1 MSQPSAL
8 SHIRVCDFT
17 GQLAGAGAT
26 RIMAIFGAQ
35 VIRIED
41 RVGQGTWD
49 VLRGGPPY
57 PDERRGIELGG
68 AFNNHNVEKLGVTIN
83 MRLPEGRELARQ
95 LISVSD
101 VVAENFS
108 AGVMERWGLT
118 YDEMRAIKPDIIY
131 VSNSG
136 CGHEGPYR
144 TYKTFGPVVQALS
157 GLTFQSALPDM
168 PPAGWGY
175 SYMDHGGAYAMC
187 IAILMALYHRNATG
201 EGQRVDMSCT
211 DAAAAMNGPGL
222 LDYTVNERPMRR
234 PGQPN
239 SNRNEFPPMAPHG
252 IYKCAGDDRWVAISV
267 RSDSDWAAMCDAV
280 GHPEWLADP
289 RFSTLGSR
297 MELQDELDEMVEGWT
312 CSKTPREAM
321 DILQAAGVPAA
332 AVQWPE
338 ERIDQDANTAAW
350 GLWPTVTHP
359 QMGEVRVDGI
369 PVKMSKAPTNFEH
382 GAPVLGQH
390 NGLVVGEILGAGP
403 DGVNSLEDLGAI

>member
-1 MSQPSAL
+1 MTLLSA
-8 SHIRVCDFT
+8 
-17 GQLAGAGAT
+17 
-26 RIMAIFGAQ
+26 
-35 VIRIED
+35 RIEGLD
-41 RVGQGTWD
+41 RYYTPPPVGLTPIGADSSLMAALLQEPICPNPQPCPTYEFATLRASWPAPAPPASWLYLAPRSYASRTRVGQGTWD

-201 EGQRVDMSCT
+201 EGAAGGHVMYRRGCGHERTGSVGLHGQR
-211 DAAAAMNGPGL
+211 AAHAQARTAQQQSERVPSNGPPRHIQ
-222 LDYTVNERPMRR
+222 VRWRR
-234 PGQPN
+234 P
-239 SNRNEFPPMAPHG
+239 
-252 IYKCAGDDRWVAISV
+252 
-267 RSDSDWAAMCDAV
+267 
-280 GHPEWLADP
+280 
-289 RFSTLGSR
+289 LG
-297 MELQDELDEMVEGWT
+297 GYF
-312 CSKTPREAM
+312 
-321 DILQAAGVPAA
+321 
-332 AVQWPE
+332 
-338 ERIDQDANTAAW
+338 
-350 GLWPTVTHP
+350 
-359 QMGEVRVDGI
+359 GEVR
-369 PVKMSKAPTNFEH
+369 
-382 GAPVLGQH
+382 LG
-390 NGLVVGEILGAGP
+390 LGRY
-403 DGVNSLEDLGAI
+403 V

>member
-222 LDYTVNERPMRR
+222 LDYTINGRPMRR

-267 RSDSDWAAMCDAV
+267 RSDSDWAAMCEAV
-280 GHPEWLADP
+280 GHPEWLTDP
-289 RFSTLGSR
+289 RFSTLESR
-297 MELQDELDEMVEGWT
+297 MERQDELDEIVEGWT
-312 CSKTPREAM
+312 VSKTPREAM
-321 DILQAAGVPAA
+321 GILQAAGVPAA
-332 AVQWPE
+332 A
-338 ERIDQDANTAAW
+338 
-350 GLWPTVTHP
+350 
-359 QMGEVRVDGI
+359 
-369 PVKMSKAPTNFEH
+369 
-382 GAPVLGQH
+382 GAM
-390 NGLVVGEILGAGP
+390 A
-403 DGVNSLEDLGAI
+403 

>member
-118 YDEMRAIKPDIIY
+118 YDE
-131 VSNSG
+131 G
-136 CGHEGPYR
+136 CGR
-144 TYKTFGPVVQALS
+144 
-157 GLTFQSALPDM
+157 
-168 PPAGWGY
+168 
-175 SYMDHGGAYAMC
+175 
-187 IAILMALYHRNATG
+187 
-201 EGQRVDMSCT
+201 
-211 DAAAAMNGPGL
+211 
-222 LDYTVNERPMRR
+222 
-234 PGQPN
+234 
-239 SNRNEFPPMAPHG
+239 
-252 IYKCAGDDRWVAISV
+252 
-267 RSDSDWAAMCDAV
+267 
-280 GHPEWLADP
+280 
-289 RFSTLGSR
+289 
-297 MELQDELDEMVEGWT
+297 
-312 CSKTPREAM
+312 
-321 DILQAAGVPAA
+321 
-332 AVQWPE
+332 
-338 ERIDQDANTAAW
+338 
-350 GLWPTVTHP
+350 
-359 QMGEVRVDGI
+359 
-369 PVKMSKAPTNFEH
+369 
-382 GAPVLGQH
+382 
-390 NGLVVGEILGAGP
+390 
-403 DGVNSLEDLGAI
+403 